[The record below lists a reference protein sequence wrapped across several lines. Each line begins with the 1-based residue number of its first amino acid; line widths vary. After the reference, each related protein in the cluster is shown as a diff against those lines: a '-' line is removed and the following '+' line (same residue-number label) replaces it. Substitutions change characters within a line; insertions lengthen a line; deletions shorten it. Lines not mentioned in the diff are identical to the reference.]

1 MEKESVCI
9 TSCPYCGFP
18 ADVDMGIV
26 LTSHP
31 PQYKAWCKQESCGE
45 SFTVFANEI
54 MKKEMVTP
62 SRSYGKSVVVEQEIG
77 KQALSMKPDEAM
89 INRGN
94 YVVKRRL
101 PENIDS
107 LLEKRQVFDKIVDL
121 YIYGREEYEVSERH
135 TLDMFKDD
143 VFDILE
149 EYLGGEQ

>member
-1 MEKESVCI
+1 MGKNYEYI
-9 TSCPYCGFP
+9 TSCPHCGFP
-18 ADVDMGIV
+18 ADVDMSIV

-31 PQYKAWCKQESCGE
+31 PKYKAWCKQESCGE

-54 MKKEMVTP
+54 MKKEIAVLP
-62 SRSYGKSVVVEQEIG
+62 RSSGKSVMVEQEIG
-77 KQALSMKPDEAM
+77 KQALSMKSDEVM

-94 YVVKRRL
+94 YVVKRSL

-107 LLEKRQVFDKIVDL
+107 VLEKRQILDEIIDL
-121 YIYGREEYEVSERH
+121 YIYGRYEYETSERH

-149 EYLGGEQ
+149 RYLGGKK

>member
-1 MEKESVCI
+1 MNKSYEYF

-18 ADVDMGIV
+18 ADVDMDIV
-26 LTSHP
+26 LTTYP

-54 MKKEMVTP
+54 MKKELVTP

-77 KQALSMKPDEAM
+77 KQALSMKPDEVM

-107 LLEKRQVFDKIVDL
+107 LIEKRQVFDKIVDL
-121 YIYGREEYEVSERH
+121 YIYGRDEYETSERH

-149 EYLGGEQ
+149 EYLGGE

>member
-1 MEKESVCI
+1 MDKNYEYI

-18 ADVDMGIV
+18 ADVDMSIM
-26 LTSHP
+26 LTTHP

-54 MKKEMVTP
+54 MKKEIAVLP
-62 SRSYGKSVVVEQEIG
+62 RSSGKSVVVEQEIG
-77 KQALSMKPDEAM
+77 KQALSMKPDEVM

-107 LLEKRQVFDKIVDL
+107 VLEKRQILDEIINL
-121 YIYGREEYEVSERH
+121 YIYGREEYETSERH

-149 EYLGGEQ
+149 RYLGGE

>member
-18 ADVDMGIV
+18 ADVDMSIM
-26 LTSHP
+26 LTTHP
-31 PQYKAWCKQESCGE
+31 PKYKAWCKQESCGE

-54 MKKEMVTP
+54 MKKEIAVLP
-62 SRSYGKSVVVEQEIG
+62 RSSGKSVVVEQEIG
-77 KQALSMKPDEAM
+77 KQALSMKPDEVM

-101 PENIDS
+101 SENIDS
-107 LLEKRQVFDKIVDL
+107 VLEKKQILDEIIDL
-121 YIYGREEYEVSERH
+121 YIYGRDEYETSERH

-149 EYLGGEQ
+149 KYLGGEQ

>member
-1 MEKESVCI
+1 MEKENMYI
-9 TSCPYCGFP
+9 TSCPYCGCP

-54 MKKEMVTP
+54 MKKEITVLP
-62 SRSYGKSVVVEQEIG
+62 RSSGKSVVVEQEIG
-77 KQALSMKPDEAM
+77 KQALSMKPDEVM

-107 LLEKRQVFDKIVDL
+107 VLEKKQILDEIIDL
-121 YIYGREEYEVSERH
+121 YIYGRKEYETSERH

-143 VFDILE
+143 VFDIIE
-149 EYLGGEQ
+149 GYLGGE

>member
-1 MEKESVCI
+1 MDKNYEYV
-9 TSCPYCGFP
+9 TSCPHCGFP
-18 ADVDMGIV
+18 ADVDMSIV

-31 PQYKAWCKQESCGE
+31 PQYRAWCKQKSCEE

-54 MKKEMVTP
+54 MKKEIAVLP
-62 SRSYGKSVVVEQEIG
+62 RSSGRSVVVEQEIG
-77 KQALSMKPDEAM
+77 KQALSMKPDEVM

-107 LLEKRQVFDKIVDL
+107 LLEKSGVFEKIIEL
-121 YIYGREEYEVSERH
+121 YIYGRDEYEASERH

-149 EYLGGEQ
+149 GYLGGEK

>member
-1 MEKESVCI
+1 MDKKYEYIS
-9 TSCPYCGFP
+9 SCPYCGFP
-18 ADVDMGIV
+18 ADVDMGIQF
-26 LTSHP
+26 TSNP

-54 MKKEMVTP
+54 MKKEIAVFP
-62 SRSYGKSVVVEQEIG
+62 RSSGKSVVVEQEIG
-77 KQALSMKPDEAM
+77 KQALSMKSDEVM

-107 LLEKRQVFDKIVDL
+107 VLEKRQVLDEIINL
-121 YIYGREEYEVSERH
+121 YIYGREEYDTSERH
-135 TLDMFKDD
+135 TLDMFRDD

-149 EYLGGEQ
+149 GYLGGEK

>member
-1 MEKESVCI
+1 MNKNYEYIS
-9 TSCPYCGFP
+9 SCPYCGFP
-18 ADVDMGIV
+18 ADVDMSIV
-26 LTSHP
+26 LTTHP

-54 MKKEMVTP
+54 MKKEIAVP
-62 SRSYGKSVVVEQEIG
+62 PRSSGNSVVVEQGIG
-77 KQALSMKPDEAM
+77 KQALSMKPDEIM

-94 YVVKRRL
+94 YVIKRRL

-107 LLEKRQVFDKIVDL
+107 VLEKRQILDEIINL
-121 YIYGREEYEVSERH
+121 YIYGREEYETSERH

-149 EYLGGEQ
+149 GYLGGE

>member
-1 MEKESVCI
+1 MSERYKYI

-18 ADVDMGIV
+18 ADVDMSIM
-26 LTSHP
+26 LTTYP

-54 MKKEMVTP
+54 MKKELVT
-62 SRSYGKSVVVEQEIG
+62 RSCGKSVVVEQEIG
-77 KQALSMKPDEAM
+77 KQALSMRPDEVM

-107 LLEKRQVFDKIVDL
+107 VLEKRQILDEIINL
-121 YIYGREEYEVSERH
+121 YIYGREEYETSERH

-149 EYLGGEQ
+149 GYLGGEK

>member
-1 MEKESVCI
+1 
-9 TSCPYCGFP
+9 
-18 ADVDMGIV
+18 
-26 LTSHP
+26 
-31 PQYKAWCKQESCGE
+31 
-45 SFTVFANEI
+45 
-54 MKKEMVTP
+54 MKKELVTP

-77 KQALSMKPDEAM
+77 KQALSMKSDEVM

-107 LLEKRQVFDKIVDL
+107 LIEKRQVFDKIVDL
-121 YIYGREEYEVSERH
+121 YIYGRDEYETSERH

-149 EYLGGEQ
+149 EYLGGE